1 MRIPDAIAQKR
12 PFVSLEFFPPK
23 KREDWP
29 AFLQTARELAG
40 LKPLFVSVTYGAG
53 GSSRSNTLE
62 ICRLL
67 AERCGFTVMPHL
79 TGVLAS
85 PESIDRFLDEIEA
98 IGIDNVL
105 ALRGDR
111 PAAFTGADEEL
122 FAAFPHAAD
131 LIRHIREHSPGLAV
145 GTAAFPEG
153 HAEARSFSSDLKVMR
168 DKFQSGADFGI
179 TQLFF
184 DNRSYFDYVE
194 RLGELGVT
202 APVIPGILPVRS
214 LASLRFTLKLCNA
227 RVPGTPHQRAAGCGR
242 AGGAESGLRSRH
254 RPRAGSGPG
263 TLRARRAGCAP
274 LHPQPGRH
282 VHPPAGRFALNG
294 VTRTRSKKTIGPKN
308 SGPRLDKA
316 RQSCFLISFEE
327 RKFS

>member
-227 RVPGTPHQRAAGCGR
+227 RVPGSLIN
-242 AGGAESGLRSRH
+242 EL
-254 RPRAGSGPG
+254 
-263 TLRARRAGCAP
+263 
-274 LHPQPGRH
+274 
-282 VHPPAGRFALNG
+282 
-294 VTRTRSKKTIGPKN
+294 
-308 SGPRLDKA
+308 LDA
-316 RQSCFLISFEE
+316 EE
-327 RKFS
+327 REGLKAAFEVGIAHARAQVRELFERGAPGVHLYTLNRADMCTRLLDGLL

>member
-85 PESIDRFLDEIEA
+85 PESIDRFLDEIKA

-194 RLGELGVT
+194 RLGEQGVT

-227 RVPGTPHQRAAGCGR
+227 RVPGSLINELLD
-242 AGGAESGLRSRH
+242 AEERE
-254 RPRAGSGPG
+254 
-263 TLRARRAGCAP
+263 
-274 LHPQPGRH
+274 
-282 VHPPAGRFALNG
+282 
-294 VTRTRSKKTIGPKN
+294 GPKAAFEVGIAHARAQVRELFERGAPGVHLYTLN
-308 SGPRLDKA
+308 RADMCTRLLDG
-316 RQSCFLISFEE
+316 LL
-327 RKFS
+327 

>member
-85 PESIDRFLDEIEA
+85 PESIDRFLDEIKE

-227 RVPGTPHQRAAGCGR
+227 RVPGSLIN
-242 AGGAESGLRSRH
+242 EL
-254 RPRAGSGPG
+254 
-263 TLRARRAGCAP
+263 
-274 LHPQPGRH
+274 
-282 VHPPAGRFALNG
+282 
-294 VTRTRSKKTIGPKN
+294 
-308 SGPRLDKA
+308 LDA
-316 RQSCFLISFEE
+316 EE
-327 RKFS
+327 RKGPKAAFEVGIAHARAQVRELFERGAPGVHLYTLNRADMCTRLLDGLL